1 MKKIL
6 ALLIALMMLALP
18 MASAETVFTFADPVL
33 KLNMGEE
40 QTIDLTG
47 LELVLAAGE
56 LDNDSIGL
64 KLSINGEEPL
74 FCLKAMVIDN
84 QLILTADGLS
94 NTYFVVL
101 PERVQNIQNFE
112 LPENI
117 DLEAVIDTVVNG
129 IEMDGDTIRVPY
141 NVINDAL
148 SQLEPALKDV
158 EIPGVDMN
166 DFADNVNK
174 LIESN
179 SESNSGITL
188 EGTYNETDGG
198 MDVAAK
204 AFLVQNGEASAD
216 PAFNLTL
223 SLGENISLTIDV
235 ADVGSFSFSVVGDQ
249 VTIAASANGQS
260 FSLTGKVGTRE
271 EDVAVE
277 NLDAVNALDLQNLTD
292 EEQEQL
298 GSELMNAAGG
308 LITYFSGAMGD
319 AA

>member
-148 SQLEPALKDV
+148 SQLVPALKDV

-174 LIESN
+174 LI
-179 SESNSGITL
+179 ESNSGITL

-249 VTIAASANGQS
+249 VTIAASAEGQS

-298 GSELMNAAGG
+298 GSELMNAADG
-308 LITYFSGAMGD
+308 LITYFSSAMGD